1 MKLDTEVKREIKEI
15 AIGSLVC
22 TIIVIAVFAVIGRFD
37 YTVLIGGAVGF
48 SAAFL
53 NFCCMSVSVVRAL
66 ETGDEVAAK
75 LKLRSSYIT
84 RTLGLVAIIA
94 VAIAVDFINFVPVLL
109 SVFYPRIT
117 ITACNI
123 WNTYNKK
130 SQVPDA
136 PSEVSDN
143 ASAVDEASEKAP
155 EETEDGEDE
164 FEKLVSGFYRGNPV
178 NKKNEDNDGE

>member
-1 MKLDTEVKREIKEI
+1 MKFDAEVKHEIKKI

-22 TIIVIAVFAVIGRFD
+22 TLIVIAVFAVIGRFD

-48 SAAFL
+48 FAAFL
-53 NFCCMSVSVVRAL
+53 NFYCMSVSVVRAL

-84 RTLGLVAIIA
+84 RTIGLVIVIA
-94 VAIAVDFINFVPVLL
+94 ASIAVDFINFVPVLL

-123 WNTYNKK
+123 WSTYIKK
-130 SQVPDA
+130 KQVPDSQA
-136 PSEVSDN
+136 EVADN
-143 ASAVDEASEKAP
+143 APAVDEAT

-164 FEKLVSGFYRGNPV
+164 FEKFVSGFYKGTPIDR
-178 NKKNEDNDGE
+178 KNEENDGK